1 VMEYSQKEIDQKEL
15 SKDMDGYL
23 DWVIENSF
31 HRLIIQ
37 RDNKQEAVMVP
48 IDEYERIFRMSE
60 SYEREQIAKII
71 DERVINRK
79 TPKKTIS
86 HEEMMVL
93 IEKRRGERGNK

>member
-1 VMEYSQKEIDQKEL
+1 MEYSQKEIDQKEL

-23 DWVIENSF
+23 DWVIKNPF

-37 RDNKQEAVMVP
+37 RDNKQKAVMVP

-60 SYEREQIAKII
+60 SYEYEQIAKII
-71 DERVINRK
+71 DERVTNRK

-86 HEEMMVL
+86 REEMMAL
-93 IEKRRGERGNK
+93 IEKRRGERGDK